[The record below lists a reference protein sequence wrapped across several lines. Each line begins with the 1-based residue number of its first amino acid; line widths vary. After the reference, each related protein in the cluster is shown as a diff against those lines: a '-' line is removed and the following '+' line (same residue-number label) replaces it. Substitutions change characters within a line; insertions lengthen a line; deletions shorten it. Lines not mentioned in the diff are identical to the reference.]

1 MFLGSNLAS
10 QVQPPPPS
18 QRKRDV
24 KYDDKVQQWQDK
36 FAPNEV
42 DKGDLNEVSMWT
54 GMALRAKKF
63 RPLPIIIKSMVVLS
77 K

>member
-1 MFLGSNLAS
+1 
-10 QVQPPPPS
+10 
-18 QRKRDV
+18 
-24 KYDDKVQQWQDK
+24 
-36 FAPNEV
+36 V

>member
-10 QVQPPPPS
+10 QVQPPPALR
-18 QRKRDV
+18 RKRDA
-24 KYDDKVQQWQDK
+24 KWDDKVQQWQDR
-36 FAPNEV
+36 FAPDEV
-42 DKGDLNEVSMWT
+42 DKGELNEVSMWT